1 MRKDLRTRPHC
12 DIYPLGQSA
21 HRENKNCGIF
31 ATFLRLGALLGS
43 FRLEICHFCCVFV
56 PRFAIEELAA
66 IANRKKVAIRTD
78 SLFLGSWEG
87 PRGSAG
93 MLWARC
99 GTGVEPDT
107 VLGRCGPDAE
117 RGWIWRGVGLTR
129 CSAKALPGCGIVML
143 PHCRARELFGRGI
156 VMWPERGVAKHG
168 RCRGFGRLLVYRV
181 VLLLSL
187 KISNATLLKL
197 VFRYNGRRE
206 FVEEQA
212 RSPPYEQS
220 FGYP

>member
-1 MRKDLRTRPHC
+1 MPFLLR
-12 DIYPLGQSA
+12 
-21 HRENKNCGIF
+21 
-31 ATFLRLGALLGS
+31 
-43 FRLEICHFCCVFV
+43 FCA
-56 PRFAIEELAA
+56 AIRDWELAT

-87 PRGSAG
+87 PEA
-93 MLWARC
+93 
-99 GTGVEPDT
+99 
-107 VLGRCGPDAE
+107 VLGCCGLDAE
-117 RGWIWRGVGLTR
+117 RGWIWCGAGLTR
-129 CSAKALPGCGIVML
+129 CSARVLLSRGAWVLSGYRAKVLPG
-143 PHCRARELFGRGI
+143 RGV
-156 VMWPERGVAKHG
+156 VMWLERGVAKHG
-168 RCRGFGRLLVYRV
+168 RRRGFGRLLVYRV

>member
-1 MRKDLRTRPHC
+1 MLRAFSWDLPCCGDRTHC
-12 DIYPLGQSA
+12 KKRL
-21 HRENKNCGIF
+21 GIF

-56 PRFAIEELAA
+56 PRFAIGELAT

-78 SLFLGSWEG
+78 FCFW
-87 PRGSAG
+87 
-93 MLWARC
+93 
-99 GTGVEPDT
+99 
-107 VLGRCGPDAE
+107 VLSGYR
-117 RGWIWRGVGLTR
+117 
-129 CSAKALPGCGIVML
+129 AKVLPGCGIVMS
-143 PHCRARELFGRGI
+143 PHCRARELFGRGV

-168 RCRGFGRLLVYRV
+168 RSRGFGRLPVYRV

-197 VFRYNGRRE
+197 VFRYNERRE

-212 RSPPYEQS
+212 RSPL
-220 FGYP
+220 

>member
-1 MRKDLRTRPHC
+1 MLLAFSRDLPCCGDRTHC
-12 DIYPLGQSA
+12 KKQKL
-21 HRENKNCGIF
+21 GIF

-56 PRFAIEELAA
+56 PRFAIGELATT
-66 IANRKKVAIRTD
+66 ANRKKVAIRTD
-78 SLFLGSWEG
+78 FLFLGSWEG
-87 PRGSAG
+87 P
-93 MLWARC
+93 
-99 GTGVEPDT
+99 ET
-107 VLGRCGPDAE
+107 VLGCCEPDAE
-117 RGWIWRGVGLTR
+117 RGWIWCGAGLTR
-129 CSAKALPGCGIVML
+129 CSARVLLGRGAWVLSGYRAKVLPRCGIVML
-143 PHCRARELFGRGI
+143 PHCRARELFGRGV

-212 RSPPYEQS
+212 RSPPL
-220 FGYP
+220 

>member
-1 MRKDLRTRPHC
+1 MPFLLR
-12 DIYPLGQSA
+12 
-21 HRENKNCGIF
+21 
-31 ATFLRLGALLGS
+31 
-43 FRLEICHFCCVFV
+43 FC
-56 PRFAIEELAA
+56 AA
-66 IANRKKVAIRTD
+66 IRDWGACNNCQSQKVAIRTD
-78 SLFLGSWEG
+78 FLFLGSWKG
-87 PRGSAG
+87 PEA
-93 MLWARC
+93 
-99 GTGVEPDT
+99 
-107 VLGRCGPDAE
+107 VLGCYGLDAE
-117 RGWIWRGVGLTR
+117 RGLNLIRCRVVVGLMRSGGGSGAGVGLTR
-129 CSAKALPGCGIVML
+129 CSARVLLSRGAWVLSGYRAKVLPGCGIVML
-143 PHCRARELFGRGI
+143 PHCRARELFGRGV

>member
-1 MRKDLRTRPHC
+1 MPFLLR
-12 DIYPLGQSA
+12 
-21 HRENKNCGIF
+21 
-31 ATFLRLGALLGS
+31 
-43 FRLEICHFCCVFV
+43 FCA
-56 PRFAIEELAA
+56 AIRDWELAT

-78 SLFLGSWEG
+78 FLFLGSWEG

-107 VLGRCGPDAE
+107 ALGRCGPDAE
-117 RGWIWRGVGLTR
+117 RGWIWRGAGLTR
-129 CSAKALPGCGIVML
+129 CSARVLLGRGAWVLSGYRAKVLPRCGIVML
-143 PHCRARELFGRGI
+143 PHCRARELFGRGV

-197 VFRYNGRRE
+197 VFRYNERRE
-206 FVEEQA
+206 FAEEQA
-212 RSPPYEQS
+212 RSPPIEQS

>member
-1 MRKDLRTRPHC
+1 
-12 DIYPLGQSA
+12 
-21 HRENKNCGIF
+21 
-31 ATFLRLGALLGS
+31 
-43 FRLEICHFCCVFV
+43 
-56 PRFAIEELAA
+56 
-66 IANRKKVAIRTD
+66 
-78 SLFLGSWEG
+78 
-87 PRGSAG
+87 

-117 RGWIWRGVGLTR
+117 RGWIWRGAGLIR
-129 CSAKALPGCGIVML
+129 CSAGVLLSCGAKVLSGCRAKVLPGCDIVML

-156 VMWPERGVAKHG
+156 MMWPERGVAKHG

-197 VFRYNGRRE
+197 VFRYNERRE

-212 RSPPYEQS
+212 RSPL
-220 FGYP
+220 

>member
-1 MRKDLRTRPHC
+1 MPFLLRFCAAIRDWGARSNC
-12 DIYPLGQSA
+12 QSQKSCNSD
-21 HRENKNCGIF
+21 RFFVSG
-31 ATFLRLGALLGS
+31 LLG
-43 FRLEICHFCCVFV
+43 
-56 PRFAIEELAA
+56 
-66 IANRKKVAIRTD
+66 
-78 SLFLGSWEG
+78 GS
-87 PRGSAG
+87 RGSAG

-99 GTGVEPDT
+99 GAGVEPDT

>member
-1 MRKDLRTRPHC
+1 MKYA
-12 DIYPLGQSA
+12 I
-21 HRENKNCGIF
+21 
-31 ATFLRLGALLGS
+31 
-43 FRLEICHFCCVFV
+43 FCCVFV
-56 PRFAIEELAA
+56 PRFAIGEFAT
-66 IANRKKVAIRTD
+66 IANRKKVAIRTV
-78 SLFLGSWEG
+78 FCF
-87 PRGSAG
+87 
-93 MLWARC
+93 WAPGRAP
-99 GTGVEPDT
+99 EA
-107 VLGRCGPDAE
+107 VLGYCGLDAE

>member
-1 MRKDLRTRPHC
+1 
-12 DIYPLGQSA
+12 
-21 HRENKNCGIF
+21 
-31 ATFLRLGALLGS
+31 
-43 FRLEICHFCCVFV
+43 
-56 PRFAIEELAA
+56 
-66 IANRKKVAIRTD
+66 
-78 SLFLGSWEG
+78 
-87 PRGSAG
+87 

-107 VLGRCGPDAE
+107 VLGRCEPDAE
-117 RGWIWRGVGLTR
+117 RGWIWCGAGLTR
-129 CSAKALPGCGIVML
+129 CSARVLLGRGAWVLSGYRAKVLPRCGIVML
-143 PHCRARELFGRGI
+143 PHCRARELFGRGV

>member
-1 MRKDLRTRPHC
+1 M
-12 DIYPLGQSA
+12 
-21 HRENKNCGIF
+21 
-31 ATFLRLGALLGS
+31 
-43 FRLEICHFCCVFV
+43 
-56 PRFAIEELAA
+56 PRFAIGELAT

-78 SLFLGSWEG
+78 FLLLGSWEG
-87 PRGSAG
+87 PEAVLGCYGLDAER
-93 MLWARC
+93 
-99 GTGVEPDT
+99 GVEPDT

-117 RGWIWRGVGLTR
+117 RGWIWRGAGLTR
-129 CSAKALPGCGIVML
+129 CSARVLLGRGAWVLSGYRAKVLPGCDIVML

-156 VMWPERGVAKHG
+156 MMWPERGVAKHG

-197 VFRYNGRRE
+197 VFRYNERRE
-206 FVEEQA
+206 FAEEQA

>member
-1 MRKDLRTRPHC
+1 
-12 DIYPLGQSA
+12 
-21 HRENKNCGIF
+21 
-31 ATFLRLGALLGS
+31 
-43 FRLEICHFCCVFV
+43 
-56 PRFAIEELAA
+56 
-66 IANRKKVAIRTD
+66 
-78 SLFLGSWEG
+78 
-87 PRGSAG
+87 

-117 RGWIWRGVGLTR
+117 RGWIWRGAGLTR
-129 CSAKALPGCGIVML
+129 CSARVLLGRGAWVLSGYRAKVLPGCGIM
-143 PHCRARELFGRGI
+143 
-156 VMWPERGVAKHG
+156 MWPERGVAKHG

-187 KISNATLLKL
+187 EISNAALLKL

-212 RSPPYEQS
+212 RSPL
-220 FGYP
+220 

>member
-1 MRKDLRTRPHC
+1 MK
-12 DIYPLGQSA
+12 YA
-21 HRENKNCGIF
+21 IF
-31 ATFLRLGALLGS
+31 AAFLRRDS
-43 FRLEICHFCCVFV
+43 RLRSSQQL
-56 PRFAIEELAA
+56 P
-66 IANRKKVAIRTD
+66 IAKKLQFGPILCFWAPGR
-78 SLFLGSWEG
+78 SP

-117 RGWIWRGVGLTR
+117 RGWIWRGAGSTR
-129 CSAKALPGCGIVML
+129 CSARVLLGRGAWVLSGYRAKVLSGCGIVML
-143 PHCRARELFGRGI
+143 PHCRARELFGRGV
-156 VMWPERGVAKHG
+156 VMRSERGVAKHG
-168 RCRGFGRLLVYRV
+168 RRRGFGRLLVYRV

-197 VFRYNGRRE
+197 VFRYNGRRG

-212 RSPPYEQS
+212 RSPL
-220 FGYP
+220 

>member
-1 MRKDLRTRPHC
+1 MMLRAFSRDLPCCGDRTYCKKQKSCTAGR
-12 DIYPLGQSA
+12 
-21 HRENKNCGIF
+21 F
-31 ATFLRLGALLGS
+31 
-43 FRLEICHFCCVFV
+43 FV
-56 PRFAIEELAA
+56 
-66 IANRKKVAIRTD
+66 
-78 SLFLGSWEG
+78 SGSWEG

-99 GTGVEPDT
+99 GTG
-107 VLGRCGPDAE
+107 
-117 RGWIWRGVGLTR
+117 WIWRGAGLTR
-129 CSAKALPGCGIVML
+129 CSARVLLSRGAWVLSGYRAKVLPGCGIVML
-143 PHCRARELFGRGI
+143 PRCRVRELFGRGV
-156 VMWPERGVAKHG
+156 VMLPGCGVAKHG

>member
-1 MRKDLRTRPHC
+1 MAGAFLVSDFGLLVMMLRAFSRDLP
-12 DIYPLGQSA
+12 
-21 HRENKNCGIF
+21 
-31 ATFLRLGALLGS
+31 
-43 FRLEICHFCCVFV
+43 CCSD
-56 PRFAIEELAA
+56 
-66 IANRKKVAIRTD
+66 RTD
-78 SLFLGSWEG
+78 FLFLGSWEG

-117 RGWIWRGVGLTR
+117 RGGSGAGAGSTR
-129 CSAKALPGCGIVML
+129 CSARVLLSRGAWVLSGYRAKVLPGC
-143 PHCRARELFGRGI
+143 GI

-197 VFRYNGRRE
+197 VFRYNERRE
-206 FVEEQA
+206 FAEEQA